1 MNGMTCREFD
11 EAVHGFVRME
21 LLDMSLREA
30 AIEHA
35 AHCGNC
41 ARRMGEAGTLA
52 EVTEAA
58 AASARELRAPPGLEA
73 AVLSA
78 FRNQRWRRHATLWRA
93 FEWAAAG
100 AAAAMLVAVLW
111 TSSTRSKVQPS
122 PVPRKDVSSQS
133 KLPLDAQGPAS
144 SQPDETGQ
152 ATELEASTGDAGE
165 TYSVSDFVPVPFTDG
180 MGPEDPGMVVRV
192 QLTRASLAELGYP
205 VAEAP
210 DEDLIRA
217 DVLVGEDGWPRGVR
231 LVP

>member
-11 EAVHGFVRME
+11 EVVHGFVRME
-21 LLDMSLREA
+21 LLDVSLREA
-30 AIEHA
+30 VIEHA
-35 AHCGNC
+35 AHCDNC
-41 ARRMGEAGTLA
+41 AQRMGEAGVLA

-58 AASARELRAPPGLEA
+58 AASVRELQAPVGLEA

-78 FRNQRWRRHATLWRA
+78 FRNQRSRRHATLWRT

-100 AAAAMLVAVLW
+100 AAAAMLAAVLW
-111 TSSTRSKVQPS
+111 MSSTRSKVQPS
-122 PVPRKDVSSQS
+122 PLPSKDVSSQS
-133 KLPLDAQGPAS
+133 KQPLNAEGPAS
-144 SQPDETGQ
+144 SQPDEAAQG
-152 ATELEASTGDAGE
+152 TELEASTGDAGE
-165 TYSVSDFVPVPFTDG
+165 TYSMSDFVPVPFTDA

-231 LVP
+231 LVQ